1 VHLLLVEDEAALAE
15 SLGGVLTARGHR
27 VDWASDGRMALNLIA
42 RQQFDLV
49 LLDLGLPKL
58 DGMQVLQRLREQ
70 NVDLPVLVLSARD
83 QVQDKVAAIH
93 AGADDYLSKPFDTN
107 ELEARLFGLMRRR
120 HGVGSARLECAGVAY
135 DAGLRS
141 FACAGHPLQLSPR
154 EHATLLALVEAQGSP
169 LARQALFDRVFV
181 DDSDVA
187 PDAMDVVLYR
197 LRKRLG
203 ELGVTI
209 RNVRGIGFYL
219 DPDQP

>member
-27 VDWASDGRMALNLIA
+27 VDWASDGRMALNLMA

-58 DGMQVLQRLREQ
+58 DGMQVLRRLREQ

-219 DPDQP
+219 DLDQP